1 MTNQAQLLSCCNLQ
15 VFTCR
20 ETVQSR
26 GSGFHSFSLVSYN
39 VISRYLDTC
48 LILLYMI
55 LSVQNSK
62 VFPGL
67 RHSQQNYSFTHTF
80 YSIEHTESQLFVYMY
95 NLLAPWGRNYVLFT
109 FPRHPPAPN
118 IVPGIEKSLSKNLLN
133 KQLTNYEQCHIFSN
147 NQINFYLYRVPR
159 NISLL

>member
-1 MTNQAQLLSCCNLQ
+1 MTNQTQLLSCCNLQ

-67 RHSQQNYSFTHTF
+67 RHSQQNYWTSTNDQPWARTWGTTIIKVDTAVVFTEIALWWRSLGLQLEGQHLNPGPPLYLLSFILPSGNEGDNPIYFPT
-80 YSIEHTESQLFVYMY
+80 Y
-95 NLLAPWGRNYVLFT
+95 LLHRIRQIR
-109 FPRHPPAPN
+109 RHA
-118 IVPGIEKSLSKNLLN
+118 L
-133 KQLTNYEQCHIFSN
+133 
-147 NQINFYLYRVPR
+147 
-159 NISLL
+159 